1 MAQTISRITVIDN
14 GDYLLHAQV
23 APVISP
29 ANGFCL
35 TLTSQLKSARNPNE
49 EQVRFLACMT
59 RDQLL
64 NLAHVIQNGIAAH
77 DHCQNGT
84 GS

>member
-1 MAQTISRITVIDN
+1 MPQTISRITVIDN

-35 TLTSQLKSARNPNE
+35 TITSQRKSARNPNE
-49 EQVRFLACMT
+49 EHVRLMACMT
-59 RDQLL
+59 RNQLL
-64 NLAHVIQNGIAAH
+64 NLAHVIQTGIAAH
-77 DHCQNGT
+77 DHYQEGT